1 MTSPFNF
8 ENKDPE
14 LDKIFDTDNQLPTP
28 ENLKQDKSSWSTEP
42 KKLLNQVIQNFHQ
55 AVSEEEVLTISVE
68 EAQKL
73 LDCDRV
79 VIYSLTEESQGKVI
93 AEAIIPG
100 WTKILGMI
108 IADPCLKAG
117 YIGDYQNGQVKIINN
132 LYIAGIDKGDIEQLE
147 ALEVKANLVAP
158 LLKQGK
164 LFGLLVAH
172 QCSQPRIWQSEE
184 IALFSQ
190 LAIYAGF
197 SLNSTN
203 LLAESNQL
211 KQQEAIENQWTQFF
225 TDAVRHI
232 RQSLQQKDILDV
244 SVEEVRRVLGCDRVV
259 IYSLNQDKY
268 GTIIAESVAPGWT
281 KALGITIEDPC
292 FETQYLEQY
301 QNGRVRALDNIY
313 AVDSNPCYLE
323 QLEQLE
329 VKANLVTPLINED
342 KLFGLLVAHQC
353 DRPRSWQQQEI
364 RWLTQIATQV
374 GFALD
379 NAKLLAESAQIKQQ
393 QETEAQWTQFFTD
406 TVNYIRQSLQQKD
419 ILDIT
424 VKEVRRV
431 LDCDRVVIYSLNQEN
446 YGVVIAESV
455 ALGCIRALGITIEDP
470 CFETKY
476 LEQYQNGRVRALDN
490 IYEAEITPCYLA
502 QLEKL
507 AVKANLVTPIINEG
521 KIFGLLVAHQ
531 CDRPRTWQQH
541 EIRWLTQIA
550 TQVGFALDNAKL
562 LAESTHLQQQVD
574 NENQWMQ
581 SLKDFVLYLR
591 PYSQQLDILEMTVD
605 EARRVLNCD
614 RVLVYSLN
622 RDYYGEVIAE
632 SVIPGCKR
640 ALGLIIN
647 DPCFE
652 TKYMKSYQN
661 GRVKSLDNIYA
672 AGLSACYLEQL
683 EQLEVKANLV
693 TPIIIEDKI
702 FGLLVAHY
710 CNQPHQWRSIE
721 TRFLSQLSVQV
732 GLQLERGKLIDQQK
746 QLEAQAENEVQWT
759 NLFTQAVQNIRQS
772 LNQSHILDTAVQEVQ
787 RALRCDRVVV
797 YSLNHDQYGKVVA
810 ESVAP
815 GFRRVLGKVIKD
827 PCFEARYIEKYRD
840 GRVRAIDNIYEAG
853 ITSCYL
859 EQLEKL
865 EVKANLVTPLL
876 NEDKLFGILVAHQCA
891 APRHWKH
898 DEIRW
903 MTQIATQVGFALDN
917 AKLLQQLEQSFIRS
931 ENMSSEEQQQKEAL
945 KQQLLTILNESM
957 SVYQTLSQEALQQ
970 SEKVIDV
977 LHRIQGISDSIRGQV
992 VEIQNIKLEE
1002 QQNTV
1007 KIEILQK
1014 TLNQTITSIATI
1026 DNSINNAAVRLRNLQ
1041 DFSPKLLEGIN
1052 LIQNLGK
1059 SIAQKTMKATI
1070 AMKGTEQISEN
1081 SLTELTDT
1089 VFSSM
1094 QQIYEGGAQINPL
1107 LSSLEK
1113 ETREGLISL
1122 DSSLQKIAQGMNSFS
1137 ELQQKLNQITTA
1149 NTKISTLVGQI
1160 ANSAHNQIQVST
1172 SARQSV
1178 QEVANLANQISTHS
1192 LAINDSFNRITALL
1206 QEL

>member
-8 ENKDPE
+8 DNKDPD
-14 LDKIFDTDNQLPTP
+14 LDKILYTDNKLSAP
-28 ENLKQDKSSWSTEP
+28 ENLNQNKASWSTEQ
-42 KKLLNQVIQNFHQ
+42 KKLPNQVIQNFHQ

-79 VIYSLTEESQGKVI
+79 VIYSLTEESHGKVI

-108 IADPCLKAG
+108 IADPCLKAE
-117 YIGDYQNGQVKIINN
+117 YMDDYQNGQVKILNN
-132 LYIAGIDKGDIEQLE
+132 IYISGMDEGDIEQLE
-147 ALEVKANLVAP
+147 ALEVKAHLVAP
-158 LLKQGK
+158 LLKQGE

-184 IALFSQ
+184 IALLSQ
-190 LAIYAGF
+190 LAIYTGF
-197 SLNSTN
+197 SLNSAN
-203 LLAESNQL
+203 LVAESHQL
-211 KQQEAIENQWTQFF
+211 KQQELIDNQWTQFF

-232 RQSLQQKDILDV
+232 RQSLQQKDIMDV

-259 IYSLNQDKY
+259 IYSLNRDKY

-292 FETQYLEQY
+292 FE
-301 QNGRVRALDNIY
+301 A
-313 AVDSNPCYLE
+313 
-323 QLEQLE
+323 
-329 VKANLVTPLINED
+329 
-342 KLFGLLVAHQC
+342 
-353 DRPRSWQQQEI
+353 
-364 RWLTQIATQV
+364 
-374 GFALD
+374 
-379 NAKLLAESAQIKQQ
+379 
-393 QETEAQWTQFFTD
+393 
-406 TVNYIRQSLQQKD
+406 
-419 ILDIT
+419 
-424 VKEVRRV
+424 
-431 LDCDRVVIYSLNQEN
+431 
-446 YGVVIAESV
+446 
-455 ALGCIRALGITIEDP
+455 
-470 CFETKY
+470 KY
-476 LEQYQNGRVRALDN
+476 LEQYQNGRVRAIDN
-490 IYEAEITPCYLA
+490 IYAAEITPCYLA

-521 KIFGLLVAHQ
+521 KLFGLLVAHQ

-574 NENQWMQ
+574 SENQWMQ
-581 SLKDFVLYLR
+581 SLRDFVFYLR
-591 PYSQQLDILEMTVD
+591 PYSQQSDILEMTVD

-622 RDYYGEVIAE
+622 QDYYGEVIAE
-632 SVIPGCKR
+632 SLIPGCKR
-640 ALGLIIN
+640 ALGLTIN

-652 TKYMKSYQN
+652 IKYMKSYQN
-661 GRVKSLDNIYA
+661 GRVKSLDNIYE

-683 EQLEVKANLV
+683 EKLEVKANLV
-693 TPIIIEDKI
+693 TPIIIEGKI

-710 CNQPHQWRSIE
+710 CTQPHQWRSIE
-721 TRFLSQLSVQV
+721 TKFLSQLAVQV
-732 GLQLERGKLIDQQK
+732 GLQLERGKLIDQHK
-746 QLEAQAENEVQWT
+746 QLEAQAEIEVQWT

-772 LNQSHILDTAVQEVQ
+772 LNPEHILDTTVQEVH

-797 YSLNHDQYGKVVA
+797 YSLNQDKYGKVVS

-891 APRHWKH
+891 APRHWQH

-917 AKLLQQLEQSFIRS
+917 AKLLQQLEESS
-931 ENMSSEEQQQKEAL
+931 LSSVSMSSEEQQQKEAI
-945 KQQLLTILNESM
+945 KQKLLAILNEST
-957 SVYQTLSQEALQQ
+957 SIYQTLSQEALQQ

-1007 KIEILQK
+1007 KTEILQQ
-1014 TLNQTITSIATI
+1014 TLNQTMTSIATI
-1026 DNSINNAAVRLRNLQ
+1026 DNSINNAAVRLTNLQ
-1041 DFSPKLLEGIN
+1041 DSSPQLLEAIN
-1052 LIQNLGK
+1052 IIQNLGK

-1094 QQIYEGGAQINPL
+1094 QQLYEGGAQINPL
-1107 LSSLEK
+1107 LSSMEK
-1113 ETREGLISL
+1113 ETREGLTSL
-1122 DSSLQKIAQGMNSFS
+1122 DSSLQKIAQGMNSLS
-1137 ELQQKLNQITTA
+1137 ELQQKLNQIITA
-1149 NTKISTLVGQI
+1149 NTKISTMVGQI

-1192 LAINDSFNRITALL
+1192 LAINDSFNRITALVQKL
-1206 QEL
+1206 